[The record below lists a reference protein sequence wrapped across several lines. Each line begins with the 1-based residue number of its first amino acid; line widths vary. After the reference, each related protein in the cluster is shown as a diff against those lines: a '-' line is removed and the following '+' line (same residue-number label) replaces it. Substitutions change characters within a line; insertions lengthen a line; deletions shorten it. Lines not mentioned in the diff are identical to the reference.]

1 MLGFRSGSMGCMTNR
16 YTPTI
21 GLEIH
26 AELKTET
33 KMFCGSR
40 NAPHEAEPNT
50 HVCPICM
57 GHPGTLPV
65 INREAVRSVLLVG
78 RALEGNLA
86 TYTEFDRKHYFYPD
100 IPKGYQISQYAY
112 PLVKGG
118 TLAGVAVTRVHLE
131 EDTARSIH
139 DRGDG
144 SLIDYNRAGV
154 PLMELVTEP
163 VIHDAET
170 AGTFARELQLLLR
183 SLGVSDANME
193 RGEMRVEVNISV
205 SATDVPGTKVEV
217 KNLNSF
223 RSVESAI
230 AFEIKRQVD
239 ALERGEELVQETRG
253 WDEVR
258 EETVSQRKKE
268 SSHDYR
274 YFPDPDLPK
283 LNISEIPEFSI
294 SRLDEMMSETP
305 SNKRI
310 KFTNLGLPS
319 NIVEV
324 LVSNLDAGRFYDAA
338 LEQLALKSKNV
349 TDEDCR
355 KLANYVT
362 SDLLGYVTEHA
373 EHSFVDASAERFAE
387 LLSMLISGGITSR
400 VAKDILI
407 EVTFEGG
414 DPEEI
419 VSSRGLAQQG
429 GADTLGPI
437 VDAVIDEHAGVAAE
451 YRAGKEAALQF
462 LIGQCM
468 KATKGAA
475 NPAQLKDILIE
486 KLS

>member
-1 MLGFRSGSMGCMTNR
+1 MLGICSGSMGCMTNR

-78 RALEGNLA
+78 RALNGDLA

-118 TLAGVAVTRVHLE
+118 SLAGVEVTRVHLE

-139 DRGDG
+139 DRGEG

-230 AFEIKRQVD
+230 AYEIERQVG
-239 ALERGEELVQETRG
+239 ALERGEVLVQETRG

-283 LNISEIPEFSI
+283 LNIAEIPEFSI

-310 KFTNLGLPS
+310 KFANLGLPS
-319 NIVEV
+319 NIAEV
-324 LVSNLDAGRFYDAA
+324 LVSNLEAGHFYSVA
-338 LEQLALKSKNV
+338 LQELTLKQGKA

-362 SDLLGYVTEHA
+362 SDLLGYVTEHP
-373 EHSFVDASAERFAE
+373 EHSFADASAERFAS
-387 LLSMLISGGITSR
+387 LLSMLITDEITSR
-400 VAKDILI
+400 VAKDLLI
-407 EVTFEGG
+407 EVVFAGG
-414 DPEEI
+414 DPK
-419 VSSRGLAQQG
+419 VLVASRGLAQQG
-429 GADTLGPI
+429 GADTLEPI
-437 VDAVIDEHAGVAAE
+437 VDTVIAEYAGVVDE

-475 NPAQLKDILIE
+475 NPAELKKILIQ